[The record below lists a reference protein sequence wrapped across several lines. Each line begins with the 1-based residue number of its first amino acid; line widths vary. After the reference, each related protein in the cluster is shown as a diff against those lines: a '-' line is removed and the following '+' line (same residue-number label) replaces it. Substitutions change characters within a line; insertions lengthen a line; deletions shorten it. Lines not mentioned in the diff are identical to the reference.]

1 MIDDKLEIL
10 IITYNRAKYLD
21 RTFAQLLE
29 GPFSRCKITV
39 LDNCSSDETPLVCAK
54 YQSVFPD
61 FNIIR
66 HRKNIGAC
74 ANYLRAVELSESLYT
89 WILCDDDTFDFT
101 DCLDV
106 VEAIQRGSVD
116 LIHTGAPGEVGWER
130 ESTTTS
136 ANLTKNGTHYFW
148 VLSFVPS
155 LIFKTERFDSECIA
169 KGYRISANS
178 YPHFEFLKQSVRDNS
193 SIYVSKREIVD
204 RGRDDSYLSGLTWF
218 TLWVN
223 NCRTIEDGKL
233 RRAAVYELGDT
244 ARKRSRWLKTL
255 PSGSSRRRLMRLK
268 GLFVRSASYC
278 WDLAPTNYFCS
289 PSFLPWHSSLRRS
302 IGYLGGSN
310 VRCVVNRTPGPSN
323 LPIFSGFELG
333 AVVKQPVV
341 RAKSNGGTLQTP
353 VS

>member
-1 MIDDKLEIL
+1 MIDKKLEIL

-29 GPFSRCKITV
+29 GPVSRCKITV

-54 YQSVFPD
+54 YRSLFPD

-106 VEAIQRGSVD
+106 VDAIQRGSVD
-116 LIHTGAPGEVGWER
+116 LIHTGAPGEFGWER
-130 ESTTTS
+130 GITTTS
-136 ANLTKNGTHYFW
+136 ATLTKNGTHYFW
-148 VLSFVPS
+148 VFSFVPS
-155 LIFKTERFDSECIA
+155 LIFKTECFDSECIA
-169 KGYRISANS
+169 KGYRISVNS
-178 YPHFEFLKQSVRDNS
+178 YPHFEFLKQSVRDNY

-244 ARKRSRWLKTL
+244 ARKRSRWLKNLALWIIEEKANAPERVVRQIGQLLLGFSTDQL
-255 PSGSSRRRLMRLK
+255 LLLSLISPLVFIPAPVYRL
-268 GLFVRSASYC
+268 
-278 WDLAPTNYFCS
+278 
-289 PSFLPWHSSLRRS
+289 LRR
-302 IGYLGGSN
+302 IRRM
-310 VRCVVNRTPGPSN
+310 VRGKPFPQA
-323 LPIFSGFELG
+323 E
-333 AVVKQPVV
+333 QPADFF
-341 RAKSNGGTLQTP
+341 RL
-353 VS
+353 